1 MRETQQQDN
10 GPGQPVHKKSWIDVK
25 LDTWGPRARNLTH
38 IIGLFAALGLP
49 ALLYAYGGP
58 WFEAARQRV
67 FPPPPGGQAQPIPP
81 TSPAPAPKGKGVTT
95 GALPDPY
102 LRPQPANDCIQEG
115 SHVELLDALWQQ
127 SERSD
132 QSALRIEGG
141 KLCRPWHAVVHGY
154 ERRGAGVRY
163 TLRASTSQ
171 WGSSSPTC
179 RRAPTFCRSTR
190 PSRSRAWFKGTS
202 RRASYCC
209 GATSGSRMRACNV
222 GDGLGIQPELLEIAR
237 TCFRGLGAAT
247 P

>member
-171 WGSSSPTC
+171 WGPFIFADVSSSANVLPVDTAVKVEGVVQGYEPTRFVLLWGHVWLKDARVQ
-179 RRAPTFCRSTR
+179 RR
-190 PSRSRAWFKGTS
+190 
-202 RRASYCC
+202 
-209 GATSGSRMRACNV
+209 
-222 GDGLGIQPELLEIAR
+222 
-237 TCFRGLGAAT
+237 
-247 P
+247 